1 MQIAMPNEL
10 LTINDV
16 TKIFTI
22 GGGFHRAKLKAVDSA
37 TFSIGGEKPEIFT
50 LAGESGSGKTTLARM
65 ILGLIEPSTGEIR
78 YRGRPLGHFR
88 KGAAKRAFSKEV
100 QAVFQNPF
108 ETFNPLRPV
117 ETYLEETAI
126 NYGGYTSSSTVK
138 TAIVDALELVGIS
151 YADVQGKYP
160 HEFSGGQLQRISIAR
175 ALITKPSL
183 IIADEPVSMV
193 DASLKMSVCNLF
205 KVLKDERRVS
215 VIYITHD
222 LATAY
227 YVSDRI
233 AVMFRGNIV
242 ELGSV
247 SEVLID
253 PKHPYT
259 KILRDSVPEP
269 DPAKRWTGRI
279 RLSSSEQKDFLKQ
292 GCKFAARCPS
302 IMPICEHEDPATV
315 DVDGVLVKCHLY
327 AEKSV
332 RASGL

>member
-1 MQIAMPNEL
+1 MAANQKLLSVNE
-10 LTINDV
+10 V

-22 GGGFHRAKLKAVDSA
+22 GGGFQRARLKAVEKASFALDVH
-37 TFSIGGEKPEIFT
+37 KPEIFT
-50 LAGESGSGKTTLARM
+50 LAGESGCGKTTLARM
-65 ILGLIEPSTGEIR
+65 ILGLLEPTEGQVLHNGIPVQELVHAR
-78 YRGRPLGHFR
+78 QRDEFN
-88 KGAAKRAFSKEV
+88 KKV

-117 ETYLEETAI
+117 DSYLMETAR
-126 NYGGYTSSSTVK
+126 NYVTGADKEAAKKAVAK
-138 TAIVDALELVGIS
+138 ALEQVGIS
-151 YADVQGKYP
+151 YKTVGNRYP
-160 HEFSGGQLQRISIAR
+160 HEFSGGQLQRISVAR
-175 ALITKPSL
+175 ALITSPSL

-205 KVLKDERRVS
+205 KVLRDEHKVS
-215 VIYITHD
+215 VIYIAHD

-247 SEVLID
+247 SEVLVN

-269 DPAKRWTGRI
+269 DPQNKWSGRI
-279 RLSSSEQKDFLKQ
+279 KLSSFEEQDFMRQ
-292 GCKFAARCPS
+292 GCKFAGRCPDVES
-302 IMPICEHEDPATV
+302 RCQAVEPPLV
-315 DVDGVLVKCHLY
+315 SVDGALVKCHMY
-327 AEKSV
+327 VEGPHRVIA
-332 RASGL
+332 